1 MMTDTTTVRQQ
12 RGDHWAL
19 ITVVVQ
25 EDFPRLPQSL
35 CTTRKVTH
43 WKWQEVNGNRN
54 LTYRH
59 TVEYKH
65 YENVFLSSSF
75 LQCANGAWATI
86 SPFWYE
92 VLIFMSYFHCYCV
105 LTAPWYWQ
113 TLETGLMHHSNS
125 ICKQTSHDSQI
136 KQKIV
141 LFHLNLLTLPPHAL
155 HNSLEF
161 SYITY
166 MLHSLNSYFTDN
178 KGKHISMQ
186 SVSCFAFL
194 YI

>member
-12 RGDHWAL
+12 QGDHWPL

-35 CTTRKVTH
+35 CTTGKVTH
-43 WKWQEVNGNRN
+43 WKWQEVNDSRN
-54 LTYRH
+54 LTYGH
-59 TVEYKH
+59 TVQYKH
-65 YENVFLSSSF
+65 YENAFLSSSF
-75 LQCANGAWATI
+75 IQSVIGAWATI
-86 SPFWYE
+86 PPFWYE
-92 VLIFMSYFHCYCV
+92 VWIFMSYTHCYCV
-105 LTAPWYWQ
+105 LTVPWFWQ
-113 TLETGLMHHSNS
+113 TLETGLMHHSNN
-125 ICKQTSHDSQI
+125 ICKQTSQWFTNQTEDS
-136 KQKIV
+136 IV
-141 LFHLNLLTLPPHAL
+141 SFALTHITPHAL